1 MLGIITFLVM
11 VYNTHYKI
19 SVNSIRVCSALVGGH
34 LSKISVIPGT
44 WQVNVL
50 ILNAKEEVLRGKN

>member
-1 MLGIITFLVM
+1 M